1 MVKTHLRNMIAVP
14 EVISS
19 VIGVHTMA
27 KIATDKLKLSPR

>member
-1 MVKTHLRNMIAVP
+1 MVKTYLTNMIAVP

-27 KIATDKLKLSPR
+27 KFATDKLKLSPK